1 MTNADIAAK
10 RPLVLAD
17 ALPGNLTRDIA
28 LVAGSAM
35 FVGIAAQVALPL
47 PFTPVPVTMQ
57 PFAVLLAAAALG
69 PMRGVLGMALYMLAG
84 VAGVPWFNDGMSGAG
99 FASFGYIIGFVL
111 AGAVVG
117 GLAARGGDRSPVRTA
132 ATMSLGVLAI
142 YAVGVPY
149 LMVATG
155 SGLSQALMLGVV
167 PFLLGDALKIAAA
180 SALLPATW
188 RLFARR

>member
-1 MTNADIAAK
+1 
-10 RPLVLAD
+10 V
-17 ALPGNLTRDIA
+17 
-28 LVAGSAM
+28 
-35 FVGIAAQVALPL
+35 FVGIAAQVAVPL
-47 PFTPVPVTMQ
+47 PFTPVPLTMQ

-69 PMRGVLGMALYMLAG
+69 PLRGVLGMALYMLAG

-99 FASFGYIIGFVL
+99 FTSFGYVIGFVL

-117 GLAARGGDRSPVRTA
+117 ALAARGGDRSPIRTA
-132 ATMSLGVLAI
+132 GTMTLGLLAI

-155 SGLSQALMLGVV
+155 AGLAQALMLGVV

-188 RLFARR
+188 RLLGHR